1 MNWLKTL
8 FRIALVLILL
18 LAVLALGGVH
28 LKDIFKF
35 GKVKDP
41 GEVYQPLIEKLPKI
55 EMPSPNFDEK
65 DTGLDVNFPK
75 DENDP
80 LNKTTSKTD
89 KDSTEATEAKSSELV
104 TEVSSTI
111 DSTEK
116 ATTNSNNTAPISA
129 GRQTT
134 IYLDDKSIDMSRS
147 TTISILDFLAIN
159 WGFDVKI
166 NFAHVDAEGNS
177 ETSSASNISS
187 DKLYDDTLESKEELN
202 QLISSIRVVKKLDA
216 FEDYDRTQYE
226 KPVQSYK
233 LDGNKVNRNDYAWKT
248 SKYFDEKKFTYT
260 CPYTGTVIKDAD
272 DGKED
277 NDYSQLDYDHIV
289 ALKSTYLRGA
299 KDWTNEQ
306 KNEYAYNQWVGVDV
320 LNSANRSKSDKG
332 PAEYLPDVNVADYC
346 YSWLLICS
354 KYDLA
359 MTQEEIQICKD
370 NIEIA
375 LDNGD
380 TVLHMGGHYE

>member
-8 FRIALVLILL
+8 FRIALVIVLL

-55 EMPSPNFDEK
+55 EMPSPNFDQN

-80 LNKTTSKTD
+80 LNKTTSKTN

-116 ATTNSNNTAPISA
+116 ATTNSNSTAPISA

-134 IYLDDKSIDMSRS
+134 IYLDDKFIDMSRS

-177 ETSSASNISS
+177 
-187 DKLYDDTLESKEELN
+187 D
-202 QLISSIRVVKKLDA
+202 
-216 FEDYDRTQYE
+216 
-226 KPVQSYK
+226 
-233 LDGNKVNRNDYAWKT
+233 
-248 SKYFDEKKFTYT
+248 
-260 CPYTGTVIKDAD
+260 
-272 DGKED
+272 
-277 NDYSQLDYDHIV
+277 
-289 ALKSTYLRGA
+289 
-299 KDWTNEQ
+299 
-306 KNEYAYNQWVGVDV
+306 
-320 LNSANRSKSDKG
+320 
-332 PAEYLPDVNVADYC
+332 
-346 YSWLLICS
+346 
-354 KYDLA
+354 
-359 MTQEEIQICKD
+359 
-370 NIEIA
+370 
-375 LDNGD
+375 
-380 TVLHMGGHYE
+380 